1 MECKTAFVTLISLS
15 ILLVIGMGV
24 MLNNNMLNLKFS
36 NTPDIQNAE
45 GDNNIENNE
54 SLNNI
59 LQMCINATK
68 VTTSKKTLKS
78 IGLSEEQ
85 ATKCTTLSNYQA
97 FTGAG
102 WVTGY

>member
-1 MECKTAFVTLISLS
+1 MFSSCTNLTTIP
-15 ILLVIGMGV
+15 LLDTSSAT
-24 MLNNNMLNLKFS
+24 NMKNMFYGCDNL
-36 NTPDIQNAE
+36 
-45 GDNNIENNE
+45 NNE

-85 ATKCTTLSNYQA
+85 ATKCTTLSNYEA
-97 FTGAG
+97 FTAAG
-102 WVTGY
+102 WTTGY